1 MPDNFQSNR
10 SLSSAPTKTVEEP
23 SLPKV
28 LTVASASTHPAG
40 GPLHGLHGHSDAHTH
55 EVSSEEKPPAPPPSF
70 GAAMNNVF
78 SAPSRVWKASGSGLS
93 GSLPEV
99 GMSKS
104 DRAEYK
110 QPEKGLNDEEKR
122 GLWVLGGIVGL
133 GLLFGGPGRGKKE
146 GMEGKEGK
154 GRTAKHG

>member
-1 MPDNFQSNR
+1 
-10 SLSSAPTKTVEEP
+10 
-23 SLPKV
+23 
-28 LTVASASTHPAG
+28 
-40 GPLHGLHGHSDAHTH
+40 
-55 EVSSEEKPPAPPPSF
+55 
-70 GAAMNNVF
+70 MNNVF